1 MAMAVGVLHDVHQLD
16 LPRMSLAQIEAHAL
30 QLELLSLLVLSNQ
43 IRPDSK
49 GTITQLQQG

>member
-16 LPRMSLAQIEAHAL
+16 LPRMSLAEIEAHAL
-30 QLELLSLLVLSNQ
+30 QLELLSLLVPGNQ

-49 GTITQLQQG
+49 GAITQLQQG